1 MPDVYG
7 YSTTNDVSWGNMN
20 SADVSWGNM
29 NSAEKLTPAVL
40 PPVPSEVCEMYAAA
54 LDQIKMLRD
63 KVREQDGMIRALR
76 EEQIAFDKKWREIME
91 MR

>member
-1 MPDVYG
+1 MPDIYG
-7 YSTTNDVSWGNMN
+7 YSTTNDVSRGKT
-20 SADVSWGNM
+20 AV
-29 NSAEKLTPAVL
+29 AETNVIPGVL
-40 PPVPSEVCEMYAAA
+40 PPVPSEVCEMYAAE

-63 KVREQDGMIRALR
+63 KVREQDGMIRALL